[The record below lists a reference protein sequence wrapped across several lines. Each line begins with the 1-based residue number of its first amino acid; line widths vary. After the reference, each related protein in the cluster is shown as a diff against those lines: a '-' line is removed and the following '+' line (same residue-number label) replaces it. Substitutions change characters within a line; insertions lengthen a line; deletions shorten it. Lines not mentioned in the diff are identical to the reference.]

1 MSDYPPIE
9 IRGYYRAVHS
19 SIWELADGAGIL
31 DDLNVKLLSMDF
43 CLTSAEAESALVE
56 GRVDFVSGTHIS
68 PYVKVARGEPIV
80 CLASPNNELQ
90 DSLVTN
96 RPIKTL
102 SDVKGMRI
110 VETSLVHPDT
120 GYNHPRG
127 NHMLYIKKAGLDV
140 NRDVSWLE
148 LAEHNTPEFRRDQM
162 RALLEGEGDAAFIS
176 SSTEEYE
183 QKGLHV
189 LKLDVLPMISGPTI
203 TTSFVALHAHEQM
216 GERLV
221 RALVRAIA
229 LVQTKPKE
237 AREALERGSRGNV
250 EVTDR
255 TMRSLARLERKPY
268 PSAPAVSNAH
278 ELCTMQHPETA
289 KVSALALWDLHYLRE
304 LDQSGFIDALYE

>member
-1 MSDYPPIE
+1 MSDFPPIE
-9 IRGYYRAVHS
+9 IRGFYRAVHS

-31 DDLNVKLLSMDF
+31 ADLNMKLLSMDF

-80 CLASPNNELQ
+80 CLASPNNQLQ
-90 DSLVTN
+90 DSLVSN
-96 RPIKTL
+96 RPIKAV
-102 SDVKGMRI
+102 SDLKGMRI

-127 NHMLYIKKAGLDV
+127 NHMLYVKKAGLDV

-148 LAEHNTPEFRRDQM
+148 LAEHNTPEFRQEQLQ
-162 RALLEGEGDAAFIS
+162 ALLEGEGDAAFIS
-176 SSTEEYE
+176 GNTEEYE

-189 LKLDVLPMISGPTI
+189 LLLDVLPMISGPTI
-203 TTSFVALHAHEQM
+203 TTSYVALHAHEQL

-229 LVQTKPKE
+229 LVRTKPKE
-237 AREALERGSRGNV
+237 AREALERGSRGTV
-250 EVTDR
+250 EITDR
-255 TMRSLARLERKPY
+255 TMRSLSRLEKKPY
-268 PSAPAVSNAH
+268 PTAMGVSNAY

-289 KVSALALWDLHYLRE
+289 QVSALALWDLHYLRE
-304 LDQSGFIDALYE
+304 LDQSGFIDALYD